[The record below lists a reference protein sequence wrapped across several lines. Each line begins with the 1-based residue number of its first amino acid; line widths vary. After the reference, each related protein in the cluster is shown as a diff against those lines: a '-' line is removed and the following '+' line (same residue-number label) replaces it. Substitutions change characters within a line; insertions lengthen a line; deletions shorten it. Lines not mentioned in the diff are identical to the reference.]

1 MIEDIK
7 KDLINKI
14 GDKKLVENFLYSYD
28 EISKEFVSRDPIGLL
43 QNVGLF
49 IESTF
54 RIIEHI
60 IFKQHT
66 PLISSLSI
74 ENLIK
79 KLEKAKGAEGL
90 RIHAARLSRAVYDFR
105 SRKKSVHLKEV
116 DPQEIDANLVFNIAT
131 WIFIEILKELKVKE
145 AESAIKLLFTRKI
158 PLVQE
163 VDGILR
169 TTNPNLLGTERI
181 LLLLY
186 SKSLGLTEEELLEGT
201 KRKIKNKNHLR
212 INLNNLDTKDM
223 VHHKKDGRWIL
234 FGNGFSKAEEIIRK
248 FSEF

>member
-7 KDLINKI
+7 RDLISKI
-14 GDKKLVENFLYSYD
+14 GDKKLIENFFYSYE
-28 EISKEFVSRDPIGLL
+28 EISKEFVSRDPIGFF

-49 IESTF
+49 IESSF

-60 IFKQHT
+60 IFNKHT
-66 PLISSLSI
+66 PLTSNLSI
-74 ENLIK
+74 DNLIK

-90 RIHAARLSRAVYDFR
+90 RIHAARLSRAAYDFR
-105 SRKKSVHLKEV
+105 SRKKSIHLKEV
-116 DPQEIDANLVFNIAT
+116 NPQEIDANLVFNIAT
-131 WIFIEILKELKVKE
+131 WIFIEILKELKIKE

-169 TTNPNLLGTERI
+169 TTNPNLLGTQRI

-186 SKSLGLTEEELLEGT
+186 SKPLGLTEEELLEGT
-201 KRKIKNKNHLR
+201 KRKIKNKDHLR
-212 INLNNLDTKDM
+212 KNLNSLDAKDM
-223 VHHKKDGRWIL
+223 VHHKKDDRWIL
-234 FGNGFSKAEEIIRK
+234 FGNGFLKAEEIIRK
-248 FSEF
+248 FSKS

>member
-1 MIEDIK
+1 MLNATK
-7 KDLINKI
+7 NTLIRQL
-14 GDKKLVENFLYSYD
+14 GDRRLVENFFYSYS
-28 EISKEFVSRDPIGLL
+28 EISKEFISRDPVGLL

-49 IESTF
+49 VESSF

-60 IFKQHT
+60 LFKQHT
-66 PLISSLSI
+66 PLNRRLSI
-74 ENLIK
+74 DDLVK
-79 KLEKAKGAEGL
+79 KFEKAKGTEGL

-116 DPQEIDANLVFNIAT
+116 DPQEIDASLVFNIAT
-131 WIFIEILKELKVKE
+131 WIFIEVLKEMKIKNG
-145 AESAIKLLFTRKI
+145 ESAIKLLFTRKI

-169 TTNPNLLGTERI
+169 TTNPNLLGTQRI

-186 SKSLGLTEEELLEGT
+186 SVPMGLTEEELLAGT
-201 KRKIKNKNHLR
+201 KKKIKNKDHLKK
-212 INLNNLDTKDM
+212 NLNNLDGRDM

-234 FGNGFSKAEEIIRK
+234 FGRGFLEAEDIIRK
-248 FSEF
+248 FSSL